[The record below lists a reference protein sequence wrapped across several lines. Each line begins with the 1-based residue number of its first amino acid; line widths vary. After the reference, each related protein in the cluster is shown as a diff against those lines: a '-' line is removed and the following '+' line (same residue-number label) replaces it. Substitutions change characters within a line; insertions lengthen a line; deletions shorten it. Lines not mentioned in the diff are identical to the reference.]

1 MSIRPQPL
9 PWSRSTDLIEIL
21 DEPAVLPSLCP
32 DCGGDGYLDS
42 INLAR
47 ETKAQTCKACGTRW
61 ESRID

>member
-1 MSIRPQPL
+1 MSARPHAL
-9 PWSRSTDLIEIL
+9 PWTRRTTTVEIL

-47 ETKAQTCKACGTRW
+47 ETKVQTCKDCGVRW